1 MTLNFDNL
9 LRCKLDGNGKEN
21 RILTIS
27 WKTKL
32 FENSWVYF
40 VRPLR
45 KMEVLQVLRA
55 GHCCEYSKQGR
66 LRKNK
71 YHIKQK
77 P

>member
-1 MTLNFDNL
+1 MAKKTEYWRFL
-9 LRCKLDGNGKEN
+9 GKQ
-21 RILTIS
+21 
-27 WKTKL
+27 KL

-45 KMEVLQVLRA
+45 PMEVLQVLRA
-55 GHCCEYSKQGR
+55 GHCCEYSMQGR

-77 P
+77 PWT